1 MKALIQKIIN
11 LTGYQIRK
19 FPGPPDLDIR
29 RRMMLLEHFKINK
42 ILDVGANKG
51 QYASSIRKSGFQG
64 DIISFEPMKE
74 AFAALQQLALRDS
87 RLTALNFALGDTE
100 AKTTINVAGNS
111 ISSSILEMLPA
122 HIDAAPHS
130 SYVDQEE
137 ITIKTLDS
145 VFFDYCRPEDN
156 IFLKMD
162 TQGFEKNVLDGASQ
176 SLKYIQG
183 IQVEMS
189 LVPLYRGG
197 ILFDEMNAYLKEKG
211 FDLYSLENG
220 FWHVSNGRLLCVDG
234 IFFKASE
241 AKS

>member
-1 MKALIQKIIN
+1 MKALIQKIVN

-19 FPGPPDLDIR
+19 FPDPPDLDIQ
-29 RRMMLLEHFKINK
+29 RRMMLIEHFEINK
-42 ILDVGANKG
+42 ILDVGANQG
-51 QYASSIRKSGFQG
+51 QYASSIRKFGFQG
-64 DIISFEPMKE
+64 EIISFEPMKE
-74 AFAALQQLALRDS
+74 AFSLLQELARQDPG
-87 RLTALNFALGDTE
+87 LTAVNYALGDTE

-130 SYVDQEE
+130 TYIDKEE

-162 TQGFEKNVLDGASQ
+162 TQGFEKNVLDGATET
-176 SLKYIQG
+176 LEYIKG

-197 ILFDEMNAYLKEKG
+197 ILFDEMKAYLKGKG

-220 FWHVSNGRLLCVDG
+220 FWHVGSGRLLCVDG